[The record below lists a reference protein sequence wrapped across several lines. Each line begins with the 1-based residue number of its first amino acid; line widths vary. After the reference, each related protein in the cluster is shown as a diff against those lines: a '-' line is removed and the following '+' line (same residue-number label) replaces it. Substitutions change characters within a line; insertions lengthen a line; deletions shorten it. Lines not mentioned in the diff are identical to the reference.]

1 MHKFVEASFDRGID
15 IFRIFDALNDVR
27 NMEVPIEAIKKVGGH
42 AQGALSYTIS
52 PVHTIEYYIKV
63 AEEMAA
69 LEIDSI
75 CIKDMAGLI
84 NPMDSTILLNHSKK
98 ILIFLSVCIHTVQVE
113 WPQLA
118 ISKQVRRV
126 LT

>member
-27 NMEVPIEAIKKVGGH
+27 NMEVPIEAIKKL
-42 AQGALSYTIS
+42 GACPEPKLYYKL
-52 PVHTIEYYIKV
+52 VHTIEYYIKV
-63 AEEMAA
+63 AEMAA

-84 NPMDSTILLNHSKK
+84 NPMDSYNLVKSLKK
-98 ILIFLSVCIHTVQVE
+98 ILIFPVCLHSHCTSGM
-113 WPQLA
+113 A
-118 ISKQVRRV
+118 
-126 LT
+126 